1 MKLAVNPKFFKKHK
15 GRILVGSGWVF
26 IESEDQARYVTYR
39 ISDAGKVRVNTSYLS
54 DRNDVIKVVED
65 DNPLWLQQ
73 AIKTLTPDKA
83 KAVLKRSF
91 DYQEGFLD
99 ALEEY
104 KPS

>member
-26 IESEDQARYVTYR
+26 IEDEDNTTYVTYR
-39 ISDAGKVRVNTSYLS
+39 INNAGQVITNSDYLS
-54 DRNDVIKVVED
+54 DRNNVIKVVED

-73 AIKTLTPDKA
+73 AIKTLAPDKA
-83 KAVLKRSF
+83 KAVLKRSL

-104 KPS
+104 TNG